1 LGLLLFISAAAQN
14 HRVLP
19 MKYLSLRNNA
29 TPHYEFLKL
38 YNPANAEILAAPAKN
53 PAQWRG
59 NLGFMGNT

>member
-1 LGLLLFISAAAQN
+1 
-14 HRVLP
+14 